1 MSCPRGGCFASF
13 LPPRLRVLLARTKK
27 TSVLPEV
34 GAYGTPFDRIS
45 CEGLVKGPLVCY
57 FHLRVSCVG
66 GKETRMV
73 VFRMWPRGRALG
85 ALSLSFRTLMV
96 LE

>member
-1 MSCPRGGCFASF
+1 MSCHQGWCFVSFWPLGASS
-13 LPPRLRVLLARTKK
+13 LPLEPRL
-27 TSVLPEV
+27 SVLPEV

-57 FHLRVSCVG
+57 FHLRMSCVG

-73 VFRMWPRGRALG
+73 VFRNVAAGQG
-85 ALSLSFRTLMV
+85 AESADPV
-96 LE
+96 LPHTDGP

>member
-1 MSCPRGGCFASF
+1 M
-13 LPPRLRVLLARTKK
+13 
-27 TSVLPEV
+27 SVLPEV
-34 GAYGTPFDRIS
+34 GAYGTPFDQII

-66 GKETRMV
+66 GKETMRTV
-73 VFRMWPRGRALG
+73 VFRMWPRGRALE
-85 ALSLSFRTLMV
+85 ALNLSFRTLMI

>member
-73 VFRMWPRGRALG
+73 VFRMWPRGRALE
-85 ALSLSFRTLMV
+85 APNLSFRTLMV

>member
-1 MSCPRGGCFASF
+1 MSCHRGWCFASF
-13 LPPRLRVLLARTKK
+13 LPPRLRVLLARTKNRACCHWW
-27 TSVLPEV
+27 E
-34 GAYGTPFDRIS
+34 YGLLTDRII

-66 GKETRMV
+66 GKETMRTV
-73 VFRMWPRGRALG
+73 VFRMWPRGRALE
-85 ALSLSFRTLMV
+85 ALNLSFRTLMV

>member
-1 MSCPRGGCFASF
+1 MVFCLILAPRCEF
-13 LPPRLRVLLARTKK
+13 LSLEPRL
-27 TSVLPEV
+27 SVLPKV
-34 GAYGTPFDRIS
+34 GTYGIPFDRII

-85 ALSLSFRTLMV
+85 ALNLSFRTLMV

>member
-1 MSCPRGGCFASF
+1 MSCHRGWCFVSFRPLGASSSP
-13 LPPRLRVLLARTKK
+13 LEPRL
-27 TSVLPEV
+27 SVLPEV
-34 GAYGTPFDRIS
+34 GIYGIPCDRIS

-66 GKETRMV
+66 GKETRRTV

-85 ALSLSFRTLMV
+85 ALNLSFRTLMV